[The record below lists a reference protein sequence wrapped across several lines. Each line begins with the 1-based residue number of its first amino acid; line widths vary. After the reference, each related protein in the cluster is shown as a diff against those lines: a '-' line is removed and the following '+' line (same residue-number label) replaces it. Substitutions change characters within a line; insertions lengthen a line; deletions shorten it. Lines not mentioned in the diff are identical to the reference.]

1 MRAPQKAAP
10 APAPARSN
18 EWRNYCLDVMVFSA
32 SCPGTGSLLAEER
45 VIRLASYRQLQA
57 LSNVLENVG
66 VVDGLDYF
74 FLPSE
79 YNLRPPTASELRVVV
94 QGRAYLAERDAM
106 MGEVPVLPASA
117 LASAQGHPLLVLS
130 LDQGSI
136 GAAGVGFA
144 ESLGMMIHAKWDK
157 FHRLMRDINGALSGA
172 CGGAFL
178 KARIFSAHLWA
189 VNHKP
194 FGTGLFSTA
203 KVWMLNT
210 FMALASAQSNV
221 FRKYAPAIAHDFG
234 MCLDSEEDYI
244 DLFDA
249 VPFMAKSFTR
259 TMDVAKMGR
268 WFSWNSCGHQQL
280 QEFWVAKMIYEFDLA
295 GEVQDPDEAEVGFA
309 DLEAAAQKKTPREE
323 LAALKAANGG
333 IKHTSIRTSIRT
345 SIYTPIYIPTSM
357 YISMSM
363 YTSMPMYTPTSM
375 HIILRC
381 RCICGSTCTCG
392 CTLMSRYMS
401 VCPLIYMLFFQ
412 NAGGRDHDMS
422 TPTRGTHGAY
432 V

>member
-1 MRAPQKAAP
+1 MHPESAWTSMENALASAQSLSSVLEVRRADEHAGAHPRLVATLMAKKQAMYRERRKMAFDGVKAWSIVADP
-10 APAPARSN
+10 ATHSKQ
-18 EWRNYCLDVMVFSA
+18 EVL
-32 SCPGTGSLLAEER
+32 GTLIYSWEIGIAAHGDLQYLPMSKRLLSSEIDLPEHLGSLLAQER
-45 VIRLASYRQLQA
+45 VERLASYRQLQA
-57 LSNVLENVG
+57 FSNVLANVG

-74 FLPSE
+74 FLPSD

-221 FRKYAPAIAHDFG
+221 FR
-234 MCLDSEEDYI
+234 
-244 DLFDA
+244 
-249 VPFMAKSFTR
+249 
-259 TMDVAKMGR
+259 
-268 WFSWNSCGHQQL
+268 
-280 QEFWVAKMIYEFDLA
+280 
-295 GEVQDPDEAEVGFA
+295 
-309 DLEAAAQKKTPREE
+309 
-323 LAALKAANGG
+323 
-333 IKHTSIRTSIRT
+333 
-345 SIYTPIYIPTSM
+345 
-357 YISMSM
+357 
-363 YTSMPMYTPTSM
+363 
-375 HIILRC
+375 
-381 RCICGSTCTCG
+381 
-392 CTLMSRYMS
+392 
-401 VCPLIYMLFFQ
+401 
-412 NAGGRDHDMS
+412 
-422 TPTRGTHGAY
+422 
-432 V
+432 